1 MTAHASS
8 NRVSSKRPRRRR
20 PTVFT
25 DLQLRI
31 LETVFNDNQYPKIT
45 TREQLASSLQLK
57 EDRIMVNIIIITDN
71 TKKTNFVWFQNRR
84 ARVRRASLVLCSAH
98 QPVIKKDV
106 YNPRLQPSNEVD
118 LSAVSRKRKT
128 PCDADEVNQTTPPTK
143 KLGVVSSKFS
153 VDFLAK
159 SSRSTSESTTVS
171 SDPHLQFHGVTQL
184 HCTTSRDST
193 KGATSPLMS
202 VDFLSRSS
210 RSPSP
215 SSAEYLHRTPS
226 SFYTP
231 MGYHPYVFCIN
242 F

>member
-1 MTAHASS
+1 MTDLIMTAHASS
-8 NRVSSKRPRRRR
+8 NRVPSKRPRRRR

-31 LETVFNDNQYPKIT
+31 LETMFNDNQYPDIT
-45 TREQLASSLQLK
+45 TRQRQQLASNLQLK
-57 EDRIMVNIIIITDN
+57 EDRIM
-71 TKKTNFVWFQNRR
+71 VWFQNRR
-84 ARVRRASLVLCSAH
+84 ARVRRASLVSCSAH

-128 PCDADEVNQTTPPTK
+128 PCDADEVNQTTSPTK
-143 KLGVVSSKFS
+143 KLRVVSSKFS
-153 VDFLAK
+153 VDFLAE
-159 SSRSTSESTTVS
+159 SSRSTSESSTVS
-171 SDPHLQFHGVTQL
+171 SDPHLQCHGVTQL

-202 VDFLSRSS
+202 VDLLPRSS